1 MQKSIKTWLLAT
13 RAETLVASISP
24 MIIGTMLASK
34 VASINYY
41 FLVLTF
47 LYGLLLHLGTNLS
60 NDYYDYL
67 KGADNENR
75 IAPFSTI
82 QRKLTSLNEIKLAFS
97 IAFLAAFILGLI
109 LIARGGA
116 IAATLFALPIIFGY
130 HYTAGKKPLGYMG
143 LGEVLVLIFF
153 GPYACLGT
161 YYLQTLSLSF
171 VPILVGL
178 GPGFLSV
185 AILVINNLRDIDVDR
200 PVNKLTLAVRLGKN
214 FAKIEYA
221 FCISAAFLI
230 PFFYFM
236 LLKKPLMLSS
246 SIFIFFTP
254 FKLIFNFKDPKLL
267 NLGLQKT
274 VLLLIIFT
282 VIFCSCLLFC

>member
-1 MQKSIKTWLLAT
+1 MQKNIKTWILAT

-24 MIIGTMLASK
+24 MVIGSILASK
-34 VASINYY
+34 ITTLNYL
-41 FLVLTF
+41 FLTLTF
-47 LYGLLLHLGTNLS
+47 LYGLLLHIGTNLS

-82 QRKLTSLNEIKLAFS
+82 QTKLTSLNEIKFGFA
-97 IAFLAAFILGLI
+97 IAFLAAFFIGLI

-116 IAATLFALPIIFGY
+116 IAAALFALPIIFGY

-143 LGEVLVLIFF
+143 LGEILVLIFF

-161 YYLQTLSLSF
+161 YYLQTLSLSYL
-171 VPILVGL
+171 PIIAGL

-185 AILVINNLRDIDVDR
+185 AILVVNNLRDIDVDR
-200 PVNKLTLAVRLGKN
+200 PADKLTLAVRFGKS
-214 FAKIEYA
+214 FAKIEYIV
-221 FCISAAFLI
+221 CITLAFLV

-236 LLKKPLMLSS
+236 FLKKPYILSAAL
-246 SIFIFFTP
+246 FIFFTP
-254 FKLIFNFKDPKLL
+254 MKLVFNFKDPKML
-267 NLGLQKT
+267 NIGLQKT
-274 VLLLIIFT
+274 VLLLIIYT
-282 VIFCSCLLFC
+282 IIFCTCLWFC